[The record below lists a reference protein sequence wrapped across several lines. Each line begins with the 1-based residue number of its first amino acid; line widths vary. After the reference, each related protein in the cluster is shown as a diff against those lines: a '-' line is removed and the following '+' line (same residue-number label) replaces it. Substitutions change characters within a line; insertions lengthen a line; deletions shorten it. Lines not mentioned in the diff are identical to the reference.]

1 MAATHEVGEFPV
13 HDTDQGLAR
22 SQRADDL
29 LADGLGPNLRDEVL
43 DHRQSDVGLQQ
54 RHAHLAQC
62 LLDIVLGQAGLATQ
76 FLDDTGEALGKV
88 VQHVGIRRMRALE

>member
-1 MAATHEVGEFPV
+1 MTAAHEVCEFPV
-13 HDTDQGLAR
+13 DDADQGLAR
-22 SQRADDL
+22 CQRTDDL
-29 LADGLGPNLRDEVL
+29 LADGLGPDLGNEVL
-43 DHRQSDVGLQQ
+43 DHRQRDVGLQQ